1 MIALWLACQE
11 PVLVEQVSIRQ
22 SLHSEAKNELVVEV
36 LVPDGQRAD
45 LVPPTSSTLK
55 ITESRVQNHPVPG
68 GRREVWTFALDGK
81 DGKHTIEPSALR
93 FSSSSAPLMQTERVY
108 VELGIICGLLT

>member
-1 MIALWLACQE
+1 MACL
-11 PVLVEQVSIRQ
+11 PGACFAEQVSIRQ
-22 SLHSEAKNELVVEV
+22 SSHSEAKNELVVEA

-68 GRREVWTFALDGK
+68 GCREVWTFALDGK
-81 DGKHTIEPSALR
+81 DGKQYRQLSPQR
-93 FSSSSAPLMQTERVY
+93 FVLAHHPHR
-108 VELGIICGLLT
+108 